1 MKFNKVALSIACAAG
16 FTVAGAAAANA
27 DTVTVKSGD
36 TLSQIADENNTTV
49 SSIQSLNSLQNIH
62 LIFPGQKLVINANNG
77 DAAVSTQQSAQTN
90 KHHSNKHHSNKRC
103 RQHSKQLL
111 HQANRLRAIG
121 SLHANQA
128 AHILLKTATIMASIS
143 FQAHTWA
150 ATILLKTKNALPTA
164 TCLTAMVHGQMPS
177 RTGCKTV
184 GTKKRRL
191 MNKTAESN

>member
-1 MKFNKVALSIACAAG
+1 MAMLPFQRNKALKRC
-16 FTVAGAAAANA
+16 
-27 DTVTVKSGD
+27 
-36 TLSQIADENNTTV
+36 
-49 SSIQSLNSLQNIH
+49 
-62 LIFPGQKLVINANNG
+62 
-77 DAAVSTQQSAQTN
+77 N
-90 KHHSNKHHSNKRC
+90 KHHSNKRRSKHHSNKRRNKHHSNKRC

-128 AHILLKTATIMASIS
+128 VHILLKTATIMASIS

-150 ATILLKTKNALPTA
+150 ATILLKTKNAWPTA
-164 TCLTAMVHGQMPS
+164 TCLTATVHGQMPS

>member
-77 DAAVSTQQSAQTN
+77 DAAVSTQQSAQTV
-90 KHHSNKHHSNKRC
+90 
-103 RQHSKQLL
+103 Q
-111 HQANRLRAIG
+111 QA
-121 SLHANQA
+121 SQQQTTQQA
-128 AHILLKTATIMASIS
+128 SQQQTVQQSTQTMQQASQQQTMADNTASSCFI
-143 FQAHTWA
+143 
-150 ATILLKTKNALPTA
+150 K
-164 TCLTAMVHGQMPS
+164 
-177 RTGCKTV
+177 RTGCARLDRFTRIRRFIYCSKRQLLWQV
-184 GTKKRRL
+184 SAFKRILGRRL
-191 MNKTAESN
+191 FC